1 MIKGFSKKQ
10 LELMSW
16 WCPQSSLS
24 GCDGIICDGAV
35 RSGKTLCM
43 ALSSFSGCMARFA
56 GGHLAS

>member
-24 GCDGIICDGAV
+24 GCDGIICDGAQRQDAV
-35 RSGKTLCM
+35 HG
-43 ALSSFSGCMARFA
+43 ALLLFVEHGA
-56 GGHLAS
+56 L